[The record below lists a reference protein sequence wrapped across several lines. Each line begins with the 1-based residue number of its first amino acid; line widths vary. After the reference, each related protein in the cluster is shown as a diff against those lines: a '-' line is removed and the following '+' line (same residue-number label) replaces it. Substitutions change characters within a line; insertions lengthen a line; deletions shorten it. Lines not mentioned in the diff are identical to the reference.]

1 MHILDEQ
8 RLSLAAAAKRVGVHV
23 STVWRWALRGCRGH
37 KLETQAVGWQRFTS
51 VEALKRF
58 VDRINEGASTSP
70 KPRSAKRRQREIEQA
85 ERELGDLR
93 GQGMLAHPAAQGD

>member
-37 KLETQAVGWQRFTS
+37 KLETHAIGWQRFTS

-58 VDRINEGASTSP
+58 IDRINKEVSTAP
-70 KPRSAKRRQREIEQA
+70 KPCGAKQRQRDIEQA
-85 ERELGDLR
+85 ERELGELPKSGKR
-93 GQGMLAHPAAQGD
+93 R